1 MVVLRFKRF
10 GRIHRP
16 TYRLCAADKRCPR
29 NGTVIEELG
38 WFDPAGPEGKQFE
51 FNMERVAHWFK
62 MGAQPSQTAAN
73 MIKKAGGTIPAAA
86 IKALSVRSKV
96 SKHPKPAVVAT
107 PAAAAEETPKGE

>member
-62 MGAQPSQTAAN
+62 MGAQPSQTVAN

-96 SKHPKPAVVAT
+96 SKHPKPVVVAT
-107 PAAAAEETPKGE
+107 PAAPAEETPKGE